1 MSVVP
6 DWGELALGNIW
17 QGLEGFGLLQLGMGA
32 NDTHWVDPGMLLNI
46 TQCTG
51 SLLQQMIIQTIKNV
65 SSSEIEK
72 LFYKPYVLVVT

>member
-1 MSVVP
+1 MILNQVF
-6 DWGELALGNIW
+6 GKIW
-17 QGLEGFGLLQLGMGA
+17 SLFLFFIFYFLLLQLESA
-32 NDTHWVDPGMLLNI
+32 KRCLEERPGMLLNI